1 MLLGGVDVRYE
12 PLVNDSVSRSHKI
25 EKVPAQN
32 FSCYLRGCS
41 YVLIQLF
48 LPLFSVFP
56 PLDKRMNIPN
66 SSF

>member
-1 MLLGGVDVRYE
+1 MLLGGVDIRFE
-12 PLVNDSVSRSHKI
+12 PLVTGWVSRSRKI

-56 PLDKRMNIPN
+56 PLDKCINIPN
-66 SSF
+66 S